1 VKGGLFA
8 QLEGRRV
15 ICCVGSGGVGK
26 TTTAAAIAVQ
36 AAMEG
41 KRVLVLTIDP
51 ARRLANSLG
60 LESLGNKET
69 QIAVSQFKAAGMSP
83 KAEMYAM
90 MLDLKLTWDELVA
103 RTAPDSARLKTI
115 LDNRIYQTLSTA
127 MAGSLEYMAMEKV
140 YEASSSGRYDL
151 VVLDTPP
158 TSNALDFLHAPDKI
172 LDLLENDA
180 ARLVLGPMLTAGK
193 IGLKLFNLGS
203 SFVLKTLARF
213 TGGDFLKDLAGFMMA
228 FEGMYDGFKERAAK
242 VKALLASKDAAFILV
257 TSPNPQVIEEALFFH
272 RTLAE
277 NGIQTAAV
285 VVNRVE
291 RDPRRYGGAESEPA
305 LREALQLAGLKDTGT
320 PVLAA
325 RLSQTLNE
333 QASLADLDRR
343 QVERLRHT
351 LGAVELLC
359 VPRLRRDVHD
369 LAGLWQIDGYL
380 GGEED

>member
-1 VKGGLFA
+1 MNGLFA
-8 QLEGRRV
+8 QLAGKRV
-15 ICCVGSGGVGK
+15 VCCVGSGGVGK
-26 TTTAAAIAVQ
+26 TTAAAAIGVQ
-36 AAMEG
+36 AAIAG

-60 LESLGNKET
+60 LESLGNRET
-69 QIAVSQFKAAGMSP
+69 RIEPAQFRTAGLEP
-83 KAEMYAM
+83 KGEMHAM

-103 RTAPDSARLKTI
+103 RTAPDRERAQTI
-115 LDNRIYQTLSTA
+115 LDNRIYKTLSTA

-140 YEASSSGRYDL
+140 YELSSSGRYDL

-213 TGGDFLKDLAGFMMA
+213 TGGDFLKDLASFMVA
-228 FEGMYDGFKERAAK
+228 FEGMYDGFKDRAGK
-242 VKALLASKDAAFILV
+242 VKALLAGKDAAFVLV
-257 TSPNPQVIEEALFFH
+257 TSPNPQVIDEALFFH
-272 RTLAE
+272 RTLLE
-277 NGIQTAAV
+277 NGIKAASV
-285 VVNRVE
+285 IVNRFE
-291 RDPRRYGGAESEPA
+291 RDPLRYGGAEA
-305 LREALQLAGLKDTGT
+305 LGPMQEALALAGLNDAGA
-320 PVLAA
+320 PPLSA
-325 RLSQTLNE
+325 RLTATLQE
-333 QASLADLDRR
+333 QATLADLDRR

-351 LGAVELLC
+351 LAGVPIFC

>member
-1 VKGGLFA
+1 
-8 QLEGRRV
+8 
-15 ICCVGSGGVGK
+15 
-26 TTTAAAIAVQ
+26 Q
-36 AAMEG
+36 A
-41 KRVLVLTIDP
+41 
-51 ARRLANSLG
+51 
-60 LESLGNKET
+60 
-69 QIAVSQFKAAGMSP
+69 
-83 KAEMYAM
+83 
-90 MLDLKLTWDELVA
+90 
-103 RTAPDSARLKTI
+103 I

-213 TGGDFLKDLAGFMMA
+213 TGGDFLKDLAGFMVA
-228 FEGMYDGFKERAAK
+228 FEGMYDGFKERAGN
-242 VKALLASKDAAFILV
+242 VKALLAGKDAAFILV

-277 NGIQTAAV
+277 NGIRTAAV

-291 RDPRRYGGAESEPA
+291 RDPHRYGGAEAEPA
-305 LREALQLAGLKDTGT
+305 LREAIELAGLKNEGAPPLT
-320 PVLAA
+320 A
-325 RLSQTLNE
+325 RLAQTLRE
-333 QASLADLDRR
+333 QATLADLDRR
-343 QVERLRHT
+343 QVERLRNT
-351 LGAVELLC
+351 LGAVELRC

-369 LAGLWQIDGYL
+369 LGGLWQIDGYL
-380 GGEED
+380 GGEDD